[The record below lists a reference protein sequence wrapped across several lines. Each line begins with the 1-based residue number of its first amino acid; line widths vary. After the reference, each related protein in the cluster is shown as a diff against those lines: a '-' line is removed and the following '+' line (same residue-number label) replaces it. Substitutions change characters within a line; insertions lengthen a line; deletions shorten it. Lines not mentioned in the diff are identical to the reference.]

1 MLFILEIT
9 KGGKAIL
16 KEWFRK
22 ICLFFFP
29 IVVMPFLSLYYDFF
43 DKGVLGIIFSCVN
56 ESPWELMKP
65 VFWACLFWWSLE
77 LLWGVKKFK
86 IYVKAKVISL
96 FFLCFFCCVSNTI
109 LLYCAEDFFWW
120 LPTAFCVALSYIFYF
135 ISNIAVK
142 NIEKTRG
149 FGVCVVIL
157 ALMVG
162 AVFCF
167 SLYPPHN
174 FLFVDNFFNTYGI
187 AT

>member
-29 IVVMPFLSLYYDFF
+29 IVVIPFLSLYYDFF

-77 LLWGVKKFK
+77 LLLGVKKFK

-96 FFLCFFCCVSNTI
+96 FFLCFF
-109 LLYCAEDFFWW
+109 
-120 LPTAFCVALSYIFYF
+120 
-135 ISNIAVK
+135 
-142 NIEKTRG
+142 
-149 FGVCVVIL
+149 
-157 ALMVG
+157 
-162 AVFCF
+162 
-167 SLYPPHN
+167 
-174 FLFVDNFFNTYGI
+174 
-187 AT
+187 